1 MLNSNLLNA
10 YRNEIFPQI
19 IKRESANICLMFAD
33 SYIYL
38 SLLEYHVLCAEH
50 ADQRVNERTG
60 RRYAELLGRAQLVAC
75 ALDVEHHAGAA
86 GGLPEERLNHLNGAG
101 RRQAQVERIAGEN
114 RFRLCGCRRLRCNPS
129 PGHVFH
135 FSVSGQRLYGIQQEL
150 GILVLADGQPAC
162 GDDRR

>member
-75 ALDVEHHAGAA
+75 ALDVEHHADAA
-86 GGLPEERLNHLNGAG
+86 RRLLENGLNHLNGAV

-114 RFRLCGCRRLRCNPS
+114 RFRLKECGERTCRR
-129 PGHVFH
+129 
-135 FSVSGQRLYGIQQEL
+135 
-150 GILVLADGQPAC
+150 IL
-162 GDDRR
+162 